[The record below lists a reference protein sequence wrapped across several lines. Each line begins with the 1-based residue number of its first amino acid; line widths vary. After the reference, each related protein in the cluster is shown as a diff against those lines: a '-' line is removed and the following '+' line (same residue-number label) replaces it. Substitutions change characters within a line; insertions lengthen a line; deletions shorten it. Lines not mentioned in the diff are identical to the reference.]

1 MKILFDTNILIDALA
16 GNRDARTVLE
26 AHTDAAISVISAFE
40 VLSGTSAW
48 DEGKAQAL
56 IARFRQI
63 DVDPDIVLFAV
74 TLAKDRRLL
83 MPDAI
88 IVATAQ
94 ATGRTLITRDAKLVN
109 EFEDPPVLVPYK
121 V

>member
-1 MKILFDTNILIDALA
+1 MKVLIDTNILIDVLG
-16 GNRDARTVLE
+16 GNQDARAELA

-40 VLSGTSAW
+40 VLSGTTSW
-48 DEGKAQAL
+48 DEDKAQAL

-74 TLAKDRRLL
+74 TLAKERKLP

-94 ATGRTLITRDAKLVN
+94 ATRRTLITRDAKLVN
-109 EFEDPPVLVPYK
+109 EFDDPPVVVPYSL
-121 V
+121 